1 MTLPA
6 AALKLRLD
14 GVKLLQIALLFVGV
28 WMAGCTTLRKEGSVG
43 ASEPKV
49 NKFIVKQG
57 PPALVDVTIG
67 VAKTKSAHGDM
78 LFFEPDIERAD
89 GVKGVLLGQ
98 HVTVDLDDP
107 ATKEEDEDRLTTLY
121 FLFGNEQLMAMGG
134 ASYPVKGEMNHGKPF
149 VRVGAGGTGR

>member
-28 WMAGCTTLRKEGSVG
+28 WMAGCTTLRKEGAVG

-57 PPALVDVTIG
+57 PPTLVDVTLG
-67 VAKTKSAHGDM
+67 GAKTKSAHGDM
-78 LFFEPDIERAD
+78 LFSRRTSS
-89 GVKGVLLGQ
+89 G
-98 HVTVDLDDP
+98 
-107 ATKEEDEDRLTTLY
+107 R
-121 FLFGNEQLMAMGG
+121 MG
-134 ASYPVKGEMNHGKPF
+134 
-149 VRVGAGGTGR
+149 